1 MGKGSIAMSSRPR
14 PNAATLLERLEPG
27 RVVLAV
33 PDGWNGGL
41 VVDYFRSQVWG
52 CEGYLCL

>member
-1 MGKGSIAMSSRPR
+1 MSSRPR